1 MLFNSLTFI
10 IFIAIVMGVF
20 SLPLPWT
27 FRKSFLL
34 VASYLFYAAWSPVF
48 VLLLWLSTIVDWLV
62 AARLFRELERQNFPR
77 QQYWKRPAAGEF
89 TLKTTP
95 NSCNLTALSGLISV
109 STTHVSLR
117 AGSTNSYIIHK
128 EICTVERP
136 LDNLVSVNSYDC
148 RVDCQATCTLCRHL
162 L

>member
-34 VASYLFYAAWSPVF
+34 VASCLFYAAWSPVF
-48 VLLLWLSTIVDWLV
+48 VLLLWLLTIVDWLV

-77 QQYWKRPAAGEF
+77 QQYWERLLEATGCRGIHFEDDLELVQFDCPEWSHLSQYDARLF
-89 TLKTTP
+89 TRRLYK
-95 NSCNLTALSGLISV
+95 
-109 STTHVSLR
+109 
-117 AGSTNSYIIHK
+117 
-128 EICTVERP
+128 
-136 LDNLVSVNSYDC
+136 
-148 RVDCQATCTLCRHL
+148 L
-162 L
+162 LHHP